1 MQLPDSNT
9 VDNALKTP
17 MTRRSALRTFATA
30 GAAIAAI
37 ATVGRAAAEHTSQK
51 YTVTAN
57 ANFRAGPGTGHA
69 VIAVIPKGATFTLNA
84 KDQNNFYGVNH
95 KGTYGWVYA
104 PLIVLA
110 GSGTPDPVIVG
121 WAKTTASVNLRS
133 GPSTGNSVLRV
144 VPKGATVQ
152 MSDTVRSGFR
162 YVIHNGLAGWIAD
175 QYLSGGGQPSGETFT
190 TTARLNRRAEPR
202 TNARVLPV
210 MPSGATVKALSGV
223 ASGWRQVSCK
233 GTTGWAA
240 TSYLNER
247 GITPKGRGIAA
258 SPLWRLR
265 HSRIL
270 VGPPD
275 ESRRLALVRGHA

>member
-152 MSDTVRSGFR
+152 ASNTYRNGFR

-175 QYLSGGGQPSGETFT
+175 QYLSWSPNGNPTGETFT
-190 TTARLNRRAEPR
+190 TTARLNLRSEPNSGAKVR
-202 TNARVLPV
+202 LVI
-210 MPSGATVKALSGV
+210 PSGATVKALSGT
-223 ASGWRQVSCK
+223 ANGWREVSYK
-233 GTTGWAA
+233 GTAGWAA
-240 TSYLNER
+240 TAYLN
-247 GITPKGRGIAA
+247 
-258 SPLWRLR
+258 
-265 HSRIL
+265 
-270 VGPPD
+270 
-275 ESRRLALVRGHA
+275 